1 MNIVKSILVIGMVL
15 LPTVCSAQ
23 NLADAVGEQ
32 SDVSKMLK
40 TSGNLYVRESHE
52 LSRIETARGSDIEC
66 EVMIIKNLLTGG
78 VASNE
83 LTAGVRLS
91 VKEEYSER
99 SAFLDIDEA
108 KGLLASLKK
117 INAEGLAIIGTP
129 IAPESAGVERSS
141 EIHYTTKENVSLGAF
156 ASKGALTFAL
166 KVSSLAD
173 WTILTASGRTTLES
187 NLEQAVAIA
196 SQVGVGG

>member
-1 MNIVKSILVIGMVL
+1 MNIVKVFLIVCIALSS
-15 LPTVCSAQ
+15 TVCMAQ
-23 NLADAVGEQ
+23 NLAEAAGEQ

-66 EVMIIKNLLTGG
+66 EVMIIKNLLVGG
-78 VASNE
+78 AASNE
-83 LTAGVRLS
+83 MTAGVRLS

-108 KGLLASLKK
+108 KGLLASIKK
-117 INAEGLAIIGTP
+117 INAEGLTIIGTP
-129 IAPESAGVERSS
+129 LAAESAGIERSS

-156 ASKGALTFAL
+156 ASKGTLTFAL

-173 WTILTASGRTTLES
+173 WAILSANGRATLES

-196 SQVGVGG
+196 SQIGVGG